1 VVRHGKPRRNP
12 LGPVAPRAY
21 PGADMAEST
30 ARPGRQGRRGRAGA
44 NRRTPT
50 QLAARRGAVPPI
62 TFPADLPVSARV
74 DDLAAAIEQHQ
85 VVIVAGETGSGKS
98 TQLPK
103 ICLKLGRGV
112 QGMIGHTQ
120 PRRIAAR
127 ALAERIAEETG
138 TRLGDA
144 IGYTI
149 RFGDHTSDRTL
160 VKLMTDGILLAEI
173 ARDAD
178 LRRYD
183 TIIIDEAHERSLNI
197 DFLLGYLARLLPRR
211 PDLKVIVTSATIDPD
226 RFSRHFGGA
235 PVVEVSGRMYPVEIR
250 YRPYGPYDGDGDT
263 DDTDT
268 DEIDDTGDDDVTG
281 GGSADGSG
289 RVGRSGRSA
298 AGPGAHGPRGGRG
311 GPDGGRHRQAGGPA
325 GDADGDDGA
334 DQSTAIVRAVD
345 ELFTAGDGDILIF
358 LSGERE
364 ITDTAEILRGH
375 LAGRGGL
382 AAGTEVLPLYG
393 RLSMAEQHRVFAPS
407 GRRRIVLA
415 TNVAET
421 SLTVPGIRYVIDPG
435 TARIS
440 RYSPR
445 TKVQRLP
452 IEKISQ
458 ASAGQR
464 AGRCGRVADGICIRL
479 YAEEDFQSRPEF
491 TDPEIAR
498 TSLAS
503 VILQMAA
510 LGLGDIETFPFLDP
524 PDPRQITDGITVLTE
539 LGALDTAAPRRGRG
553 PDGDGVDGDR
563 VASDGV
569 AGRREGRSGGDG
581 VDGDR
586 DIPGDAAGRR
596 GGAVR
601 LTPIGRSLAA
611 LPVDPR
617 LARIIVEADRR
628 GCLAEILVIVS
639 ALAIRDVREYPIEE
653 RDKATAAHARFTDAS
668 SDFLALVNLWHY
680 LREQAGS
687 LSGNGF
693 RRMCKAEYL
702 HYLRI
707 REWQDLH
714 AQLALVA
721 RGLKMDVTASARI
734 PEPGATPEDPQDREP
749 GRAPGRAAPARRRR
763 PSKGSIVPATAAGVA
778 RTTKPLRGRGD
789 ATQQGRGSA
798 TVGVDR
804 AAGRTADAT
813 QQGRGSAT
821 VGVDRAA
828 VHIALAAGLL
838 SHIGSRIERDEHGAR
853 GRDGAARDR
862 RTRPGPREYQGTRGT
877 RFAIWPGSAL
887 ARSGASFVLA
897 AELVETSRLWA
908 RTVAS
913 VEPGWIEQVGGDLLR
928 RSYSEPRWS
937 AKRQAVL
944 ATEKVMLL
952 GVTLTAARTVQ
963 FDRIDPE
970 LAREL
975 FIRHALV
982 DGELVTHLPFLA
994 ANQRALDEVVESE
1007 RRTRR
1012 RDIAIDDEA
1021 LFALYDE
1028 RIPAHVT
1035 SGRHLESWWRK
1046 ESREHPDLLTFT
1058 PEMLVAAGA
1067 ELAARDAYPDRITA
1081 GEVNVELD
1089 YVFEPGAA
1097 DDGVSATVPL
1107 AALPSLA
1114 PESFPAQV
1122 PGLRR
1127 DLALALIRSLPKTLR
1142 RSFVP
1147 APDFADAALDRIGA
1161 GDGPLA
1167 GSLAA
1172 ALTALAGVPVA
1183 ATDFDYAKVPDHLR
1197 MTFTVVDDRGREVAK
1212 GKDLAAIQRSL
1223 RADSRRAV
1231 ARVSSDLERTGLTAF
1246 PDSGVPRETTGSAAG
1261 QPVTGYPALVDEG
1274 STVGIRVFTDRA
1286 DQARAM
1292 RRGTRRMV
1300 ALAAADVT
1308 AKLAGR
1314 LGRLSA
1320 TRGPSAPG
1328 AGAALRWDEV
1338 LLLATA
1344 PHGSATALVADAVD
1358 AAIDALLD
1366 WAGAPAWDAAAFGA
1380 VTAKITGQL
1389 ERAVLDVLRATA
1401 GVLRAGAEAGAAID
1415 DLARRP
1421 AAMAAAG
1428 APSGASRAG
1437 TGGGPGEGTAGVV
1450 AQMRAERDGWL
1461 RPGFVT
1467 AVGAAHLPD
1476 VQRYLRA
1483 LAVRASRV
1491 GENPQRDRERAA
1503 EVVDLQHEI
1512 DVRLAGLR
1520 PERRTDPDVAAVRR
1534 LLAEY
1539 RVALFAQPMR
1549 TAVPV
1554 SAKRIRAAVAAL
1566 PD

>member
-1 VVRHGKPRRNP
+1 
-12 LGPVAPRAY
+12 
-21 PGADMAEST
+21 
-30 ARPGRQGRRGRAGA
+30 
-44 NRRTPT
+44 
-50 QLAARRGAVPPI
+50 
-62 TFPADLPVSARV
+62 VSARV
-74 DDLAAAIEQHQ
+74 DDLAEAIERHQ

-103 ICLKLGRGV
+103 ICLKIGRGV
-112 QGMIGHTQ
+112 HGMIGHTQ

-149 RFGDHTSDRTL
+149 RFGDHTGPSTL

-173 ARDAD
+173 ARDPE

-183 TIIIDEAHERSLNI
+183 TIVIDEAHERSLNI

-226 RFSRHFGGA
+226 KFSRHFGDA
-235 PVVEVSGRMYPVEIR
+235 PVVEVSGRTFPVEIR
-250 YRPYGPYDGDGDT
+250 YRPYGPDAGDDDHEDDTGEADSHDYVDVVDTGVGGEHVVGRRGGGRPSRRDAGRGRARAASTDESDGDG
-263 DDTDT
+263 
-268 DEIDDTGDDDVTG
+268 V
-281 GGSADGSG
+281 
-289 RVGRSGRSA
+289 
-298 AGPGAHGPRGGRG
+298 
-311 GPDGGRHRQAGGPA
+311 
-325 GDADGDDGA
+325 

-345 ELFTAGDGDILIF
+345 ELFAAGDGDILIF

-375 LAGRGGL
+375 LAGRGAL
-382 AAGTEVLPLYG
+382 AATTEVLPLFG

-452 IEKISQ
+452 IEKISR

-479 YAEEDFQSRPEF
+479 YSQEDFEARPEF

-503 VILQMAA
+503 VILQMTA
-510 LGLGDIETFPFLDP
+510 LGLGNIETFPFLDP
-524 PDPRQITDGITVLTE
+524 PDPRQIADGITVLTE
-539 LGALDTAAPRRGRG
+539 LGALDTGARRG
-553 PDGDGVDGDR
+553 D
-563 VASDGV
+563 
-569 AGRREGRSGGDG
+569 AGE
-581 VDGDR
+581 
-586 DIPGDAAGRR
+586 
-596 GGAVR
+596 VR

-617 LARIIVEADRR
+617 LARIIVEAGRR
-628 GCLAEILVIVS
+628 GCLAEILVVVS

-653 RDKATAAHARFTDAS
+653 RDKAVAAHARFVDPS

-687 LSGNGF
+687 LSGNAF
-693 RRMCKAEYL
+693 RRMCKSEYL

-714 AQLALVA
+714 AQLVQVA
-721 RGLKMDVTASARI
+721 RGLKMDVDASARI
-734 PEPGATPEDPQDREP
+734 PAELGAPPEAA
-749 GRAPGRAAPARRRR
+749 RAGRRRG
-763 PSKGSIVPATAAGVA
+763 KGSLVQATKGDPAGTTNAG
-778 RTTKPLRGRGD
+778 
-789 ATQQGRGSA
+789 
-798 TVGVDR
+798 
-804 AAGRTADAT
+804 

-838 SHIGSRIERDEHGAR
+838 SHIGSRIEQDERR
-853 GRDGAARDR
+853 GRDGAAGRDR
-862 RTRPGPREYQGTRGT
+862 RTRPGSREYQGTRGT
-877 RFAIWPGSAL
+877 RFAIWPGSTL

-952 GVTLTAARTVQ
+952 GVTLVAARTVQ
-963 FDRIDPE
+963 FDRIDPQ

-982 DGELVTHLPFLA
+982 DGELVTRLPFLA
-994 ANQRALDEVVESE
+994 ANQEALDQVVESE

-1012 RDIAIDDEA
+1012 HDIAIDDEA
-1021 LFALYDE
+1021 LYALYDA
-1028 RIPAHVT
+1028 RIPADVT

-1067 ELAARDAYPDRITA
+1067 ELAERDAYPDQIAA
-1081 GEVNVELD
+1081 GDVRLELD

-1107 AALPSLA
+1107 AALPSLD
-1114 PESFPAQV
+1114 PDTFPAQV
-1122 PGLRR
+1122 PGMRR
-1127 DLALALIRSLPKTLR
+1127 DLALALIRSLPKALR
-1142 RSFVP
+1142 RAFVP
-1147 APDFADAALDRIGA
+1147 APDFADAALERIGSDG
-1161 GDGPLA
+1161 GDWDGALA
-1167 GSLAA
+1167 G
-1172 ALTALAGVPVA
+1172 ALTALSGVRVA
-1183 ATDFDYAKVPDHLR
+1183 ATDFDYSKVPDHLR
-1197 MTFTVVDDRGREVAK
+1197 MSFTIVDDRGREVAK

-1246 PDSGVPRETTGSAAG
+1246 PAQGVPRETTGTVAG
-1261 QPVTGYPALVDEG
+1261 QTVTGYPALVDEG
-1274 STVGIRVFTDRA
+1274 QTVGIRVFTDRA

-1300 ALAAADVT
+1300 ALATTDVT
-1308 AKLAGR
+1308 ATLAGR

-1320 TRGPSAPG
+1320 TRGPAAPG
-1328 AGAALRWDEV
+1328 ARSALGRDEV

-1344 PHGSATALVADAVD
+1344 PHGSATALLADAVD
-1358 AAIDALLD
+1358 AAVDALLD
-1366 WAGAPAWDAAAFGA
+1366 WAGAPGWDADAFAGVA
-1380 VTAKITGQL
+1380 TKIAGQL
-1389 ERAVLDVLRATA
+1389 ERAVLDVLHATA
-1401 GVLRAGAEAGAAID
+1401 DVLRAGAEADAAIEE
-1415 DLARRP
+1415 LARRP
-1421 AAMAAAG
+1421 
-1428 APSGASRAG
+1428 GASPAARGAATDG
-1437 TGGGPGEGTAGVV
+1437 LPGVV
-1450 AQMRAERDGWL
+1450 AQLRAERDGWL

-1467 AVGAAHLPD
+1467 ALGAAHLPD
-1476 VQRYLRA
+1476 LQRYLQA

-1491 GENPQRDRERAA
+1491 AENPQRDRERAG
-1503 EVVDLQHEI
+1503 EIDDLQHEI

-1520 PERRTDPDVAAVRR
+1520 PERRTDPDVAALRR

-1539 RVALFAQPMR
+1539 RIALFAQPMR